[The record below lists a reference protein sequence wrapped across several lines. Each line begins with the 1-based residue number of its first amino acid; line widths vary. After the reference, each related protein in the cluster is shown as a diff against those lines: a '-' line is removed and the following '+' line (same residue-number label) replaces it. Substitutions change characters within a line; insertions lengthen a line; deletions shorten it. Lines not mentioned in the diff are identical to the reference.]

1 MEPVAVAVKVMDWPS
16 VTLGVLLPLIA
27 VVGATGAAFTVNAT
41 AVLVAGVPVPF
52 EMVTA

>member
-1 MEPVAVAVKVMDWPS
+1 MA
-16 VTLGVLLPLIA
+16 
-27 VVGATGAAFTVNAT
+27 GATGAAFTVSCT